1 MIRPRLSALSLVLLL
16 TPVAGCASADLGIFD
31 RTGYTMTSQAMEPT
45 IKHGA
50 HMSVRRVGDAY
61 VPRVG
66 DVIVYREP
74 EGWSVGTPDPE
85 RTYVSRVIGVPGST
99 VKCCDSHGRL
109 ELDGKALDEPYI
121 AKPPASDLDFDVQV
135 PRDRIWIMSDNRH
148 SALDSRSHQDAPGT
162 GTISVSDVVGV
173 VEDPRGS

>member
-16 TPVAGCASADLGIFD
+16 IPVAGCASVDLGIFG
-31 RTGYTMTSQAMEPT
+31 RTSYTMYSEAMEPT
-45 IKHGA
+45 IKNGA
-50 HMSVRRVGDAY
+50 HMSVRRVGDGY

-66 DVIVYREP
+66 DIIVYRQP
-74 EGWSVGTPDPE
+74 EGWSEDPPD
-85 RTYVSRVIGVPGST
+85 RDAQYVSRVIGVPGST
-99 VKCCDSHGRL
+99 VKCCDDHDRL

-121 AKPPASDLDFDVQV
+121 AELPASALDFDVQV

-148 SALDSRSHQDAPGT
+148 SARDSRIHQDAPGG

-173 VEDPRGS
+173 VEDPRKS

>member
-16 TPVAGCASADLGIFD
+16 TPVAGCASADLGIFGGH
-31 RTGYTMTSQAMEPT
+31 TYTNSSEAMEPT
-45 IKHGA
+45 IKKGA
-50 HMSVRRVGDAY
+50 HMSVRRVDDGY

-66 DVIVYREP
+66 DIIIFRQP
-74 EGWSVGTPDPE
+74 EGWSEGTPDPE
-85 RTYVSRVIGVPGST
+85 ATYVSRVIGVPGGT

-121 AKPPASDLDFDVQV
+121 AKPPASELDFAVQV
-135 PRDRIWIMSDNRH
+135 PRDRIWVMSDNRH
-148 SALDSRSHQDAPGT
+148 SALDSRAHQGAPGT

-173 VEDPRGS
+173 VEAPRGS